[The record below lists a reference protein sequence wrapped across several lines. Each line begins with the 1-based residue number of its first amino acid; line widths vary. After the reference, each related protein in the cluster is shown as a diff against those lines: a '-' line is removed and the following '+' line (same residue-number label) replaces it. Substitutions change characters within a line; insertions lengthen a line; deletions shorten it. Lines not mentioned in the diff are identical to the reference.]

1 MSHPNY
7 PHPPQNDDVAEPLA
21 TARTSF
27 GGQNPEGQQGGYQL
41 PQDGPVSPASQPLYG
56 AKIGQAISRFFRKYT
71 VFHGRASRSEFWWV
85 ALAHAALSFVPSVVL
100 SIGMSVGVSHALS
113 NQEPVYYDNGNGTQ
127 TLLGYSQPGILE
139 NPTAAGLIFTGAGML
154 ALLFLATVGP
164 FLALS
169 WRRLHDANFPGPFF
183 FFSAIPFVG
192 SLILLFL
199 VAQPSKDDGRRFD
212 RHP

>member
-1 MSHPNY
+1 MA
-7 PHPPQNDDVAEPLA
+7 D
-21 TARTSF
+21 ARTSF

-41 PQDGPVSPASQPLYG
+41 PQDGRVSPASQPLYG
-56 AKIGQAISRFFRKYT
+56 AKIGQAISRFFRKYA

-85 ALAHAALSFVPSVVL
+85 ALAHAVLSFVPSVVL
-100 SIGMSVGVSHALS
+100 SIGMVVGVSNAMS
-113 NQEPVYYDNGNGTQ
+113 NQEPVYYNNGNGTQ
-127 TLLGYSQPGILE
+127 SLIGYSQPGILE
-139 NPTAAGLIFTGAGML
+139 NPTAAVLVFAGAAML
-154 ALLFLATVGP
+154 ALIFLATVVP

-169 WRRLHDANFPGPFF
+169 WRRLHDANFPGPFY
-183 FFSAIPFVG
+183 FFSAVPFVG